1 MPSLIPGYEYD
12 IFISYRHKDNKY
24 DGWVSE
30 FVANLRKELEAT
42 FKEDISIY
50 FDENPHDGLLET
62 HQVDKSLESKL
73 KCLVFIPIVSQTYC
87 DPKSFAWQHEF
98 LAFNKLAKEDQFGR
112 EVKLSNGNV
121 ASRVLPVRIHDINAQ
136 DKALIENELG
146 PLRSMD
152 FIVNSAGINRPLTS
166 KDDEVRRHKQILYR
180 DQINKVAIALKDIV
194 YSLIDEP
201 KSSDKLSKPTH
212 HISRSIEPR
221 IKPGT
226 QKILAIC
233 AGTLILMLLVS
244 YFIFYYTS
252 IGTKFLSV
260 PPDRSIAILPF
271 KNIDQNDNEEYFSD
285 GMTEEV
291 TNYLAKVAELKV
303 ISHTSMGQY
312 KGVKKDIRTIAN
324 ELGVSYI
331 LEGSVRKAD
340 NTFRISVQL
349 IEAET
354 GFHLWSNEY
363 DREITDVLQV
373 QSNISK
379 EVTDVLRIVLTESER
394 KTIKNAQQVELTA
407 YDFYLKGRSE
417 LMNYMASPTKEQG
430 YLENAIGFFKNSIAE
445 DPTFARAY
453 SGLGTT
459 FGYKYYRSGLTDK
472 ISLDSTKMLADI
484 TLQLDDKTDEG
495 HFLRGVYFHW
505 TGNNDG
511 AIFEF
516 KRALEINPNYVDAMI
531 LLGSLSKD
539 MNGNLVTALPQMH
552 RAIQLGRGPELA
564 YNLRWLGGTYFE
576 IGLFDKGEEFV
587 SNAVRLDKDSSFL
600 FLIKSWR
607 ELINHNYQSALW
619 LASKAYQWDSSNVD
633 NVDQKAW
640 VLTLLGRYQEALGT
654 WQSWINNNDTSILWS
669 RHRVGYLYWVLGD
682 KKKAHANFN
691 RMIEI
696 GEEHIKLNSPYAQ
709 FKFAH
714 YDLAGV
720 YAFLGEKKKANQYL
734 EEVSKRLLFHSWMIA
749 LIKVDPLFEKIREED
764 RFRKIVLQMEQKSN
778 AERNRVI
785 KWLEKEEMKAKVE
798 RY

>member
-1 MPSLIPGYEYD
+1 MSSLLPGFEYD

-30 FVANLRKELEAT
+30 FVANLKKELEAT
-42 FKEDISIY
+42 FKDDISIY

-62 HQVDKSLESKL
+62 HNVDKSLEGKL
-73 KCLVFIPIVSQTYC
+73 KCLIFIPIISQTYC
-87 DPKSFAWQHEF
+87 DPRSFAWKHEF
-98 LAFNKLAKEDQFGR
+98 LIFNRMAKEDQFGS

-146 PLRSMD
+146 PLRSID
-152 FIVNSAGINRPLTS
+152 FILKSAGINRPLTS
-166 KDDEVRRHKQILYR
+166 KDDEVRTHGQILYR
-180 DQINKVAIALKDIV
+180 NQINKVANALKEII
-194 YSLIDEP
+194 YGLETCEANSTEKLPKSTPHRSLIEQ
-201 KSSDKLSKPTH
+201 
-212 HISRSIEPR
+212 R
-221 IKPGT
+221 IKPST

-233 AGTLILMLLVS
+233 AGILLLFLIAG
-244 YFIFYYTS
+244 YFIFNYTS
-252 IGTKFLSV
+252 IGAKFLPVSL
-260 PPDRSIAILPF
+260 DKSIAILPF
-271 KNIDQNDNEEYFSD
+271 KNISQDTDEYFSD
-285 GMTEEV
+285 GMTVEV
-291 TNYLAKVAELKV
+291 INYLAKVGDLKV
-303 ISHTSMGQY
+303 ISQTSIGQY

-331 LEGSVRKAD
+331 LEGSVRKAG

-354 GFHLWSNEY
+354 GFHLWSDEY

-379 EVTDVLRIVLTESER
+379 EITDVLKIVLTESER
-394 KTIKNAQQVELTA
+394 KNIENAQQVELTA
-407 YDFYLKGRSE
+407 YDFYLKGRRE
-417 LMNYMASPTKEQG
+417 LMNYIANPSKGQG
-430 YLENAIGFFKNSIAE
+430 YLENAIGLFKNAIAG

-453 SGLGTT
+453 SGLGQT
-459 FGYKYYRSGLTDK
+459 FGYKFYRSVYTDK
-472 ISLDSTKMLADI
+472 TSLDSVKMLADM

-495 HFLRGVYFHW
+495 HYLRGVYFHW

-539 MNGNLVTALPQMH
+539 MNGDFVTALPQMH

-564 YNLRWLGGTYFE
+564 YNLRWIGGTYFE

-587 SNAVRLDKDSSFL
+587 SNAVRLDKDSSSL
-600 FLIKSWR
+600 FVIKSWR
-607 ELINHNYQSALW
+607 ELINQHYQSALW
-619 LASKAYQWDSSNVD
+619 LANKAYQSDSSNVD

-640 VLTLLGRYQEALGT
+640 VLTLLGRYQEALDT
-654 WQSWINNNDTSILWS
+654 WQSWINNNDTSILWN

-682 KKKAHANFN
+682 KKKAYANFN

-709 FKFAH
+709 SKFAY

-734 EEVSKRLLFHSWMIA
+734 EEVSKRAFFHCWMIE
-749 LIKVDPLFEKIREED
+749 LLKVDPLFEKIREED

-778 AERNRVI
+778 ADRNRVI
-785 KWLEKEEMKAKVE
+785 KWFEKEAMKATAE